1 MFQVLCYNNFLITLA
16 ECFDK
21 ETSRRFIIVVFPDS
35 RELKCLAGLAF
46 DHFAILGNRKSLEIV
61 LLVFIMLLL

>member
-1 MFQVLCYNNFLITLA
+1 MTLA

-35 RELKCLAGLAF
+35 RELKCPWPALRLITLPF
-46 DHFAILGNRKSLEIV
+46 LVTKNLLEIV
-61 LLVFIMLLL
+61 LLVFIFIVPI